1 MKIIEV
7 KERSYG
13 EYGLNLS
20 KYHLNINWGSLGA
33 PKKTT
38 TSSPNLGWLN
48 PSKYHLSINM
58 PNWLKP
64 KPTTSII
71 PNRPKITVV
80 PPKVQNTSFLSKV
93 KTGLGS
99 LFHSIGNVL
108 GQIAPTILQY
118 KLAKEQMKM
127 QANLAKLQ
135 YQSYLQN
142 SPVGEGTY
150 PVSDVG
156 YPQGAGY
163 PSGAA
168 GGAGIYQRPQDNTGK
183 YLLIGGGIL
192 AAVLLVTLMHRD

>member
-1 MKIIEV
+1 MIVIE
-7 KERSYG
+7 ERNR
-13 EYGLNLS
+13 EYGDYGLVLS
-20 KYHLNINWGSLGA
+20 KYHLNINWGGLGA

-38 TSSPNLGWLN
+38 TSSSSIGWLN
-48 PSKYHLSINM
+48 PSKYHLNINM

-64 KPTTSII
+64 KPTTSIV

-93 KTGLGS
+93 KSGLGN

-108 GQIAPTILQY
+108 GQIAPTIIQY

-127 QANLAKLQ
+127 QADLAKLQ
-135 YQSYLQN
+135 YQSSLQSLPPTGGVN
-142 SPVGEGTY
+142 Y
-150 PVSDVG
+150 PTPNVG

-163 PSGAA
+163 PSGA
-168 GGAGIYQRPQDNTGK
+168 GIYQRPQNNTGK

-192 AAVLLVTLMHRD
+192 AAVLLFTLMNRD